1 MNNPRIV
8 QRRGVK
14 KGSIPKACMLGWKCL
29 TLQRWPG
36 TLGPLWVELKSSDA
50 LSTELPISIPMA
62 TLHESIGYQYI
73 VRTSDIPMDI
83 PHVFQ
88 LVYKHI
94 SLPHT
99 HDIHPYTLPA
109 HIRTDLPH
117 PYSCHTHSAPTGVVT
132 NCSTLPWRHTTWEE
146 KSYQEL
152 SPSACPE
159 ELTNWTDQD

>member
-1 MNNPRIV
+1 
-8 QRRGVK
+8 
-14 KGSIPKACMLGWKCL
+14 MLGWKYL

-73 VRTSDIPMDI
+73 VRTSDIPMGI
-83 PHVFQ
+83 CHVFQ

-109 HIRTDLPH
+109 HVALT
-117 PYSCHTHSAPTGVVT
+117 YHTHIHVT
-132 NCSTLPWRHTTWEE
+132 HTQHLLVWWLIVPPCHEGTQLGKKKAIRSCLLQLVLKNW
-146 KSYQEL
+146 
-152 SPSACPE
+152 PIG
-159 ELTNWTDQD
+159 LTKIKQKNLKW